1 MSTASDPKPR
11 VAKRHVSATPAPRS
25 GRRGLHAVATR
36 PAGPG
41 SPEAAEGV
49 AEREQ
54 QRAFYEMYLRAVTN
68 RRHKPYEEDTI
79 SAYLDA
85 VISLEAFLARTE
97 FPVGFQALG
106 VADINAYLADY
117 RARNGQGG
125 TVTKQSN
132 LRVFFAWLAREYQV
146 DNVYLHPDR
155 NRYARGEEPPPVLA
169 DELIAALLRTTR
181 NERIMHNVRDQALI
195 RVLLTGM
202 RRKEVAGLRVEDL
215 DLRSKIKTAQT
226 VPMKGS
232 PGRTVPLSPKA
243 VLALARWLRVRARF
257 GVDAE
262 HGPLWINA
270 SGRRLLANG
279 IYQML
284 KRRTVEAG
292 YPASAVHPH
301 LFRHTAAHEW
311 LAEEGLESDLV
322 ELMGWKDPTMV
333 YRYTRAHAHE
343 RALRAAATRSFGD
356 RH

>member
-1 MSTASDPKPR
+1 MSTSSNPTPNPAPR
-11 VAKRHVSATPAPRS
+11 VAKRHVSATPTPRS
-25 GRRGLHAVATR
+25 RRRTLQAVDAAP
-36 PAGPG
+36 PADTASG
-41 SPEAAEGV
+41 AAER
-49 AEREQ
+49 AQ

-79 SAYLDA
+79 RAYLDA
-85 VISLEAFLARTE
+85 VISLDAYLTRTDVPTG
-97 FPVGFQALG
+97 FDALDVGQL
-106 VADINAYLADY
+106 NAYLADY

-132 LRVFFAWLAREYQV
+132 LRVFFAWLSHEYQTE
-146 DNVYLHPDR
+146 NVYLHPDR
-155 NRYARGEEPPPVLA
+155 NLYARLEEPPPILA
-169 DELIAALLRTTR
+169 DDLIAALLRTTR

-202 RRKEVAGLRVEDL
+202 RRKEVASLRVENL

-226 VPMKGS
+226 VGMKGS
-232 PGRTVPLSPKA
+232 PGRTVPLSPKT
-243 VLALARWLRVRARF
+243 VLALARWLRVRTRF
-257 GVDAE
+257 GTDPDR
-262 HGPLWINA
+262 GPLWITA
-270 SGRRLLANG
+270 SGHRLQPNG
-279 IYQML
+279 MYQML
-284 KRRTVEAG
+284 KHRTVEAG

-343 RALRAAATRSFGD
+343 RALRAAATRNFGD

>member
-1 MSTASDPKPR
+1 
-11 VAKRHVSATPAPRS
+11 
-25 GRRGLHAVATR
+25 VATR
-36 PAGPG
+36 PDGAG
-41 SPEAAEGV
+41 SPDAAGGV
-49 AEREQ
+49 VEREQ

-79 SAYLDA
+79 RAYLDA
-85 VISLEAFLARTE
+85 VISLEAYLARTD
-97 FPVGFQALG
+97 FPGEYQELG
-106 VADINAYLADY
+106 VGEVNAYLADY
-117 RARNGQGG
+117 RGRNGQGG

-132 LRVFFAWLAREYQV
+132 LRVFFAWLAREYQI

-155 NRYARGEEPPPVLA
+155 NRYARQEEPPPILA
-169 DELIAALLRTTR
+169 DDLIAALLRTTR
-181 NERIMHNVRDQALI
+181 NERIMHNVRDQALL

-215 DLRSKIKTAQT
+215 DLRAKIKTAQT
-226 VPMKGS
+226 VGMKGS
-232 PGRTVPLSPKA
+232 PGRTVPLPPKT

-257 GVDAE
+257 GADPD
-262 HGPLWINA
+262 HGPLWIDA

-301 LFRHTAAHEW
+301 MFRHTAAHEW

-322 ELMGWKDPTMV
+322 ELMGWKDPSMV

-343 RALRAAATRSFGD
+343 RALRAAATRNFGD